1 MPARPEVTGRRRRVT
16 ADEQQ
21 SNNNNTIADPL
32 ALLSKKALA
41 QLLAVDPWTIDR
53 WRRDDP
59 DFPQPI
65 WVTTTTPRWSR
76 ADVEEWLATRKKGGR
91 SPAWDQQTN
100 KPKHSRRATQD
111 DRVAHGD

>member
-1 MPARPEVTGRRRRVT
+1 MPTRPEVTGRRRP
-16 ADEQQ
+16 
-21 SNNNNTIADPL
+21 IGIDPL
-32 ALLSKKALA
+32 SLLSKKALA

-65 WVTTTTPRWSR
+65 WVTPTTARWRR
-76 ADVEEWLATRKKGGR
+76 AVVEAWLRTRKQGGR

-100 KPKHSRRATQD
+100 KPKHSRRATKEAQD
-111 DRVAHGD
+111 AH